1 MRTRLAHLLLPAF
14 LALAC
19 GLNPD
24 GDTNST
30 APSSNTVTEATFTT
44 TNSGSASN
52 TNTESDSH
60 TESDSNTVPT
70 GSASDSE
77 TNSDATPTSA
87 ASNSES
93 QSNSDSATDSATN
106 TATDS
111 NTDSSPSSVSD
122 TDGDSGAMCVSP
134 SAFEECET
142 CLYDLCNDEY
152 CACEAN
158 EKCLCAVDCFGS
170 VTGGDGNRLD
180 DTLALNFDDLI
191 EGQADGE
198 LADHFNTFTGQDFDD
213 LGKVLECLTDNPCG
227 VPLGIDLDKL
237 GLDPSDLDHLGDVL
251 DVNHFKNILIDVL
264 ELSSNALDPLFT
276 CSELL
281 APDGECDTLCPIEK
295 SLLED

>member
-1 MRTRLAHLLLPAF
+1 MRMRLAHVLLPAS

-24 GDTNST
+24 GDTDST
-30 APSSNTVTEATFTT
+30 APSSNTVTEATFTA

-60 TESDSNTVPT
+60 TVSDSNTVPI

-77 TNSDATPTSA
+77 TNDATPTSA

-122 TDGDSGAMCVSP
+122 TDGDSGIMCVSP
-134 SAFEECET
+134 SAFEECES
-142 CLYDLCNDEY
+142 CLYDLCNSEY
-152 CACEAN
+152 CTCQGD
-158 EKCLCAVDCFGS
+158 EKCLCAMNCFDS

-180 DTLALNFDDLI
+180 DTLALKVRDLI
-191 EGQADGE
+191 GGQADGE
-198 LADHFNTFTGQDFDD
+198 LADHFNNFTDQDFDD
-213 LGKVLECLTDNPCG
+213 LGNVLECLTNAPCG
-227 VPLGIDLDKL
+227 VPLGLDLEEM

-251 DVNHFKNILIDVL
+251 DVNDFKNILLDVL
-264 ELSSNALDPLFT
+264 EVSGNALAPLLT

-281 APDGECDTLCPIEK
+281 DPDGECGTLCPIEK